1 MRRSRSREFA
11 AHIEV
16 ALQSSIRLFYLRF
29 TIYHSPMSGRPQPNE
44 FASYYS
50 IYIDRITSDDIS
62 AVLATQM
69 DETLAFLSQISEE
82 QSLHRYA
89 PDKWSMR
96 ELLGHVNDTERV
108 FMFRALWFAR
118 GFQDSLPSF
127 DQEIGFKAA
136 NSDDA
141 SWASHVEEFRAVR
154 SATLAFFR
162 NLPSDA
168 WLRGGIASD
177 SPVTVRALAY
187 IVAGH
192 VSHHMAIL
200 RDRYL

>member
-1 MRRSRSREFA
+1 M
-11 AHIEV
+11 
-16 ALQSSIRLFYLRF
+16 L
-29 TIYHSPMSGRPQPNE
+29 GRPQPNE
-44 FASYYS
+44 AAAYYS
-50 IYIDRITSDDIS
+50 LYIDRVPSDDVVD
-62 AVLATQM
+62 VLATQLE
-69 DETLAFLSQISEE
+69 ETVDFLSEISED

-118 GFQDSLPSF
+118 GFQDPLPSF

-136 NSDDA
+136 ESDKV
-141 SWASHVEEFRAVR
+141 SWASHVDEFRAIR

-162 NLPSDA
+162 NLPEDA
-168 WLRGGIASD
+168 WLRSGIASD
-177 SPVTVRALAY
+177 SSVTVRALAY

-192 VSHHMAIL
+192 VAHHLAIL
-200 RDRYL
+200 RERYL

>member
-1 MRRSRSREFA
+1 M
-11 AHIEV
+11 
-16 ALQSSIRLFYLRF
+16 L
-29 TIYHSPMSGRPQPNE
+29 GRPQPKE
-44 FASYYS
+44 AASYYS
-50 IYIDRITSDDIS
+50 TYIDRVPSDDVVE
-62 AVLATQM
+62 VLAAQLE
-69 DETLAFLSQISEE
+69 ETIDFLSEISED

-118 GFQDSLPSF
+118 GFADPLPSF

-136 NSDDA
+136 ESDKVA
-141 SWASHVEEFRAVR
+141 WARHVGEFRAIR

-162 NLPSDA
+162 NLPEEA
-168 WLRGGIASD
+168 WLRSGIASD
-177 SPVTVRALAY
+177 NSVTVRALAY

-192 VSHHMAIL
+192 VSHHLAIL
-200 RDRYL
+200 RERYL

>member
-1 MRRSRSREFA
+1 M
-11 AHIEV
+11 
-16 ALQSSIRLFYLRF
+16 L
-29 TIYHSPMSGRPQPNE
+29 GRPQPNE
-44 FASYYS
+44 AASYYS
-50 IYIDRITSDDIS
+50 LYIDRVPSDDVVGVLTTQLEE
-62 AVLATQM
+62 AV
-69 DETLAFLSQISEE
+69 DFLSEISEQ

-118 GFQDSLPSF
+118 GFEDPLPSF

-136 NSDDA
+136 ESDNV
-141 SWASHVEEFRAVR
+141 SWASHVDEFSAIR

-168 WLRGGIASD
+168 WLRSGIASD
-177 SPVTVRALAY
+177 NSVTVRALAY

-192 VSHHMAIL
+192 VSHHLAIL
-200 RDRYL
+200 RERYL